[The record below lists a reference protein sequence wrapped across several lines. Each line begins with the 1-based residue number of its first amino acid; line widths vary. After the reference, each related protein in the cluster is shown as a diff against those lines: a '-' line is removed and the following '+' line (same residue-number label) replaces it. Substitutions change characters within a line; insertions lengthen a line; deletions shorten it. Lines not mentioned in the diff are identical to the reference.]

1 MPYIQNKFVKI
12 FLLCILV
19 LVLGFLTLMG
29 SCYGLGWLMQKQ
41 RGCGAFLIDN
51 MELHTHTDIPD
62 IHDIDCDYRE
72 IEKLKRVYYTIKKEQ
87 VPMPGYI
94 SFSEFSPLPEASEF
108 DMNDFFR
115 LNADTLQRHQS
126 AHLFYK
132 EYTKADGEYY
142 KGLLDTSTGQVWLNL
157 QYAR

>member
-1 MPYIQNKFVKI
+1 MPYIQNNFI
-12 FLLCILV
+12 RITLLCILV

-29 SCYGLGWLMQKQ
+29 SCYGLAWLMQKQ

-62 IHDIDCDYRE
+62 IYAIDCDYRE
-72 IEKLKRVYYTIKKEQ
+72 KERLKRVYYTIKKKQ

-94 SFSEFSPLPEASEF
+94 SFSEFIPLPEASAF
-108 DMNDFFR
+108 NTGDFFR
-115 LNADTLQRHQS
+115 LNADTLARHK
-126 AHLFYK
+126 AIHLFYK
-132 EYTKADGEYY
+132 EYTKSDGEYY